1 VAIRTSYNLFNQ
13 WPDLSAKLCLHTFKA
28 GTDFMYCRLALSLLS
43 FALTAALPLRCQ
55 HQIKL
60 IFQHA

>member
-1 VAIRTSYNLFNQ
+1 MSESGSVAVSVE
-13 WPDLSAKLCLHTFKA
+13 
-28 GTDFMYCRLALSLLS
+28 G
-43 FALTAALPLRCQ
+43 FALTAALSLRCQ

>member
-13 WPDLSAKLCLHTFKA
+13 WPDLSAELCLHAFEA
-28 GTDFMYCRLALSLLS
+28 GTSFVYCPLALSLLS
-43 FALTAALPLRCQ
+43 FVLTAALPLRCQ

>member
-1 VAIRTSYNLFNQ
+1 
-13 WPDLSAKLCLHTFKA
+13 
-28 GTDFMYCRLALSLLS
+28 MYCRLALSLLS

>member
-1 VAIRTSYNLFNQ
+1 VAIRPRYNLFNQ
-13 WPDLSAKLCLHTFKA
+13 WPDLSAVLCLHAFEA
-28 GTDFMYCRLALSLLS
+28 GTSFVYCPLALSLLS
-43 FALTAALPLRCQ
+43 FVLTAALPLRCQ